1 MRVRVTLVAATLAA
15 VVLVLGA
22 APALAASSSSASSP
36 SAGSQTNASVVT
48 LPVLVDVRTAHH
60 PGFDRITFEFKGARP
75 TANVRF
81 VSQLSE
87 DGSGK
92 PVDLAGGAAI
102 EVVFHGANA
111 HDEQG
116 NPTVS
121 PPRFSP
127 GLPMLKEV
135 ARTGD
140 FEGVVSYGLGVDHRT
155 SFTVLRLSGPSRVA
169 VDILT
174 GSTSTS
180 GDGSAAG
187 GGSAAGEGPAA
198 GGSTSGGGSL
208 PFTGSN
214 TSGMLFTGL
223 TMALVG
229 GLVLALARKTRTP

>member
-1 MRVRVTLVAATLAA
+1 MRVRVTLVATTLAA
-15 VVLVLGA
+15 ALVLGA
-22 APALAASSSSASSP
+22 APALAASSSSTA
-36 SAGSQTNASVVT
+36 AQTNASVVT
-48 LPVLVDVRTAHH
+48 LPELVDVRTAHH

-81 VSQLSE
+81 VSQLTE

-92 PVDLAGGAAI
+92 PVHLAGGAAI

-121 PPRFSP
+121 PRRFSP

-135 ARTGD
+135 AQIGD
-140 FEGVVSYGLGVDHRT
+140 FEAVVSYGLGVDHRT
-155 SFTVLRLSGPSRVA
+155 SFKVLQLSGPSRVA
-169 VDILT
+169 VDIST
-174 GSTSTS
+174 GSSSTS
-180 GDGSAAG
+180 G
-187 GGSAAGEGPAA
+187 GGSAT

-214 TSGMLFTGL
+214 TSGLLITGL
-223 TMALVG
+223 IMALVG

>member
-1 MRVRVTLVAATLAA
+1 MRVRVTLVATALAA
-15 VVLVLGA
+15 AALVLGA
-22 APALAASSSSASSP
+22 APALAASSSSA
-36 SAGSQTNASVVT
+36 ASQTNASVVT
-48 LPVLVDVRTAHH
+48 LPELVAVRTAHH

-81 VSQLSE
+81 VSQLTE

-92 PVDLAGGAAI
+92 PVHLAGGAAI

-121 PPRFSP
+121 PRRFSP

-135 ARTGD
+135 AQIGD

-155 SFTVLRLSGPSRVA
+155 SFKVLRLSGPSRVA
-169 VDILT
+169 VDI
-174 GSTSTS
+174 STS
-180 GDGSAAG
+180 
-187 GGSAAGEGPAA
+187 E
-198 GGSTSGGGSL
+198 GSTSGGGSL

-214 TSGMLFTGL
+214 TSGLLITGL

>member
-15 VVLVLGA
+15 AALVLGA
-22 APALAASSSSASSP
+22 APALAASSSSA
-36 SAGSQTNASVVT
+36 GSQTNASVVT
-48 LPVLVDVRTAHH
+48 LPELVDVRTAHH

-81 VSQLSE
+81 ASQLSE

-92 PVDLAGGAAI
+92 PVHLAGGAAI

-116 NPTVS
+116 NPSVS
-121 PPRFSP
+121 PRRFSP

-135 ARTGD
+135 AQIGD

-155 SFTVLRLSGPSRVA
+155 SFKVLRLSGPSRVA
-169 VDILT
+169 VDIAT
-174 GSTSTS
+174 GSSSTSGGGSTS
-180 GDGSAAG
+180 
-187 GGSAAGEGPAA
+187 

-214 TSGMLFTGL
+214 TSGLLITGL

-229 GLVLALARKTRTP
+229 ALVLALARKTRTP